1 MSLISESVIPG
12 NHGQIFG
19 TDAKTLQELN
29 KIKTVVEA
37 LKGVKDVLINMDA
50 FPREITIHTST
61 LVKITTIE
69 KEVNK
74 IGFHAIPKGI
84 FPL

>member
-19 TDAKTLQELN
+19 TDAKTKEELN
-29 KIKTVVEA
+29 KIKTVVQAIEGVEDA
-37 LKGVKDVLINMDA
+37 LVNMNV

-74 IGFHAIPKGI
+74 VGFHAIPKGI